1 MKKIRTKFL
10 PLLLALVT
18 ILSLLPTS
26 AFAASKTGSGIQITQ
41 NQAYWSTRLLA
52 NGTPYS
58 YRPPLADGKLVYC
71 MDSGLGYHYATKS
84 FLDSFTWTSGS
95 GADADAVLQSAIT
108 NSGLSEMDAM
118 TIENV
123 KWMMTYLNDCKASNV
138 GQLFMAVQTYV
149 WENQSYKG
157 EPGGDGDAGG
167 YANADTYELYL
178 SLIDDLLAKKAAED
192 AEFLKQIEAYK
203 AQGIEASIVEDASA
217 KWAVFAISSNRKNQS
232 FFNYYG
238 PRKLSVGEAKP
249 DQPEQPT
256 GGTGKI
262 TLKKTAAGTLK
273 GLPGARYSIYFNGQI
288 VGSDVTGESGEL
300 HIEDAATGLWT
311 FVETAAP
318 SGYCLDPT
326 PKSVYVDVSEGDRE
340 YTVAAVNY
348 AMPSMIIYKEDAQTS
363 APVPGTVLS
372 VKSVTGAYSTSVKI
386 GESGSATLEGL
397 EPGVYVV
404 SEESVPEPYIL
415 SNTEQTVALRP
426 GKTTEVHFQDYKKPG
441 LEILKKNIANMDP
454 IPDMTYKVEQ
464 IDGSFETTVTTDLR
478 GRAFLADLPVGS
490 YRISEVG
497 GPSNVILSEI
507 PQVIYLEA
515 GCTRTVTFFN
525 AIKPTLTVLKQN
537 SVTSDPLPG
546 AKLHIYY
553 ASDNT
558 STGEMHDLGVFYSN
572 EEGKVILTDAERG
585 WYKIVEESCPQGF
598 GFLDGE
604 AVQEFYLEE
613 NTSKTVIIRNV
624 PLSALV
630 GFKYDTKT
638 GKGIP
643 GCRFELRYLSG
654 NTSGTGGTVI
664 GTYVTGP
671 NGAFTVTGLKKGTY
685 ICEEVSSDGNHIID
699 SEPQTVWIS
708 GEDQDVV
715 IIRFGNSP
723 FGSLLITKLSD
734 DNKRSPIPNTD
745 FLLTYSDGTFVGN
758 DNGIYTTNAAGEIL
772 VDGLEPGVTII
783 VREVRAAAGFLLDE
797 SPQHIQIKS
806 GETVHLQFLNK
817 PLGNLIIKKN
827 SSAPTQ
833 EAVPGA
839 EFEITYAD
847 GSYVDAAGGTI
858 SSNGR
863 YVTDE
868 HGEIRISGI
877 VGTVVVT
884 EIKSGPGYQLDE
896 ANRTQTVTINP
907 GDTQTLQFYNTPISK
922 VEFIK
927 VDENDRSVRI
937 PDTTIEVRRLDGA
950 LVTTLVTSESGQAF
964 AQLEDGS
971 YYAVETVA
979 NPKYQLDSITGYG
992 YATTVGSCWL
1002 APLVEAG
1009 EGVNMSFLV
1018 KRQSKEKIL
1027 SKIAQTTMV
1036 NRSRMRDVG
1045 DTRQDYEELD
1055 SAINSGLYLKDVMNR
1070 QGEDFY
1076 YMHTLIEVTAP
1087 DPETLEQ
1094 RATEVEKLC
1103 VSVDMIARRCDYKNE
1118 QAFLSSLPILALD
1131 PDIERKARRNALT
1144 SGVAAAF
1151 PFASYEL
1158 SDHNGIFLGLNL
1170 YNRSPVFLDPYD
1182 DYKYTNGNWWIGG
1195 STGAGK
1201 TVTLQCLGGRL
1212 RQQGKRVIIIAPKK
1226 GHEFRPLCEKLG
1238 GLYLRMSPSSKDCP
1252 NLMAI
1257 RRKSLDSYAKLKNIA
1272 ARDDSV
1278 LADKISQLIIWFAL
1292 KKKDL
1297 SEEDKSR
1304 LDSSLVEV
1312 YGRYGI
1318 TFDNSSIVDENGDFR
1333 TMPIIS
1339 DWYDVL
1345 SQNPDTRYLS
1355 VVLSR
1360 YVTGSA
1366 AAMAS
1371 RNSIDLD
1378 NKYIVLDLSG
1388 MPDDMIADGTF
1399 WATSIAYDLIMS
1411 CESDLSALLADELWS
1426 LVGATANPQAAGFVL
1441 EMVKTIRGLGGI
1453 AVTSTQ
1459 GMQDLFGLDGGS
1471 YGKGILDASRIK
1483 LVMQMEEQEA
1493 RLIQDKLNL
1502 SEDEVRQIT
1511 RFRRGEG
1518 LLCIGYNHVPVA
1530 FHTTPKEYEA
1540 ITTSPTDL
1548 RRGRSEYGD
1557 E

>member
-1 MKKIRTKFL
+1 MQVKKKPRNAAAKKIHKVPPKEKRTKKEQTEQ
-10 PLLLALVT
+10 PLLKRV
-18 ILSLLPTS
+18 I
-26 AFAASKTGSGIQITQ
+26 FGEE
-41 NQAYWSTRLLA
+41 
-52 NGTPYS
+52 
-58 YRPPLADGKLVYC
+58 RP
-71 MDSGLGYHYATKS
+71 
-84 FLDSFTWTSGS
+84 
-95 GADADAVLQSAIT
+95 
-108 NSGLSEMDAM
+108 
-118 TIENV
+118 
-123 KWMMTYLNDCKASNV
+123 
-138 GQLFMAVQTYV
+138 
-149 WENQSYKG
+149 
-157 EPGGDGDAGG
+157 
-167 YANADTYELYL
+167 
-178 SLIDDLLAKKAAED
+178 DL
-192 AEFLKQIEAYK
+192 
-203 AQGIEASIVEDASA
+203 
-217 KWAVFAISSNRKNQS
+217 
-232 FFNYYG
+232 
-238 PRKLSVGEAKP
+238 
-249 DQPEQPT
+249 
-256 GGTGKI
+256 
-262 TLKKTAAGTLK
+262 
-273 GLPGARYSIYFNGQI
+273 
-288 VGSDVTGESGEL
+288 
-300 HIEDAATGLWT
+300 
-311 FVETAAP
+311 
-318 SGYCLDPT
+318 
-326 PKSVYVDVSEGDRE
+326 
-340 YTVAAVNY
+340 
-348 AMPSMIIYKEDAQTS
+348 
-363 APVPGTVLS
+363 
-372 VKSVTGAYSTSVKI
+372 
-386 GESGSATLEGL
+386 
-397 EPGVYVV
+397 
-404 SEESVPEPYIL
+404 
-415 SNTEQTVALRP
+415 TE
-426 GKTTEVHFQDYKKPG
+426 
-441 LEILKKNIANMDP
+441 
-454 IPDMTYKVEQ
+454 
-464 IDGSFETTVTTDLR
+464 
-478 GRAFLADLPVGS
+478 
-490 YRISEVG
+490 
-497 GPSNVILSEI
+497 
-507 PQVIYLEA
+507 LEA
-515 GCTRTVTFFN
+515 GSTTILDIL
-525 AIKPTLTVLKQN
+525 APT
-537 SVTSDPLPG
+537 
-546 AKLHIYY
+546 
-553 ASDNT
+553 
-558 STGEMHDLGVFYSN
+558 
-572 EEGKVILTDAERG
+572 
-585 WYKIVEESCPQGF
+585 
-598 GFLDGE
+598 
-604 AVQEFYLEE
+604 
-613 NTSKTVIIRNV
+613 NV
-624 PLSALV
+624 
-630 GFKYDTKT
+630 DTKS
-638 GKGIP
+638 KD
-643 GCRFELRYLSG
+643 
-654 NTSGTGGTVI
+654 
-664 GTYVTGP
+664 
-671 NGAFTVTGLKKGTY
+671 Y
-685 ICEEVSSDGNHIID
+685 IV
-699 SEPQTVWIS
+699 
-708 GEDQDVV
+708 
-715 IIRFGNSP
+715 
-723 FGSLLITKLSD
+723 
-734 DNKRSPIPNTD
+734 
-745 FLLTYSDGTFVGN
+745 
-758 DNGIYTTNAAGEIL
+758 
-772 VDGLEPGVTII
+772 VDGVY
-783 VREVRAAAGFLLDE
+783 
-797 SPQHIQIKS
+797 H
-806 GETVHLQFLNK
+806 
-817 PLGNLIIKKN
+817 
-827 SSAPTQ
+827 
-833 EAVPGA
+833 
-839 EFEITYAD
+839 TYL
-847 GSYVDAAGGTI
+847 Y
-858 SSNGR
+858 
-863 YVTDE
+863 
-868 HGEIRISGI
+868 
-877 VGTVVVT
+877 
-884 EIKSGPGYQLDE
+884 
-896 ANRTQTVTINP
+896 
-907 GDTQTLQFYNTPISK
+907 
-922 VEFIK
+922 
-927 VDENDRSVRI
+927 
-937 PDTTIEVRRLDGA
+937 
-950 LVTTLVTSESGQAF
+950 
-964 AQLEDGS
+964 
-971 YYAVETVA
+971 
-979 NPKYQLDSITGYG
+979 ITGYG

-1257 RRKSLDSYAKLKNIA
+1257 RRKSLDSYARLKNIA
-1272 ARDDSV
+1272 VRDDSV

-1371 RNSIDLD
+1371 RNNIDLD

-1548 RRGRSEYGD
+1548 RRGRSEHGD